1 MIVNVFDTTNPH
13 RTQRIHKKNKK
24 TKKTPNPLKAIH
36 LVALS
41 YLAANTHCNIV
52 YMQL

>member
-1 MIVNVFDTTNPH
+1 MFL
-13 RTQRIHKKNKK
+13 TQPILTEHKEFLKK
-24 TKKTPNPLKAIH
+24 KKKTPNPLKAIN

>member
-1 MIVNVFDTTNPH
+1 MIVNVFDTTNTH
-13 RTQRIHKKNKK
+13 RTQRIPKKKK
-24 TKKTPNPLKAIH
+24 QTPNPLKAIN